1 MPTVARVLWLFP
13 RRRRMT
19 RLLAWAAIACAS
31 CAEPLPSPTRS
42 SAAAPEG
49 AVPLLSVR
57 VDGDS
62 AATAIVQVSE
72 VTFDAS
78 GTRGDK
84 LRYAIDFGDG
94 EAAATPV
101 ASHVYRREGTFMATL
116 RVTDAAGRESVISAP
131 VVVRALQG
139 AWFQAGL
146 NAEARRFEVHRLAV
160 TAQEGAEVRGVYS
173 YWGEVDRSFTG
184 RLASGRHLSLAVDGG
199 AVRFEGTVPAE
210 MAAGGFPLTLLVQG
224 GSASGQ
230 TLRFDPVP
238 PDPPRAPPQ
247 ARLHVTSG
255 VPGISEFIYEGL
267 EATFDASGST
277 GDGLTYFMELGDGA
291 TAREAVVRHALLEAP
306 TTNPYRGAMR
316 ARAIVVD
323 RFGRVDAAT
332 QSFAARNV
340 LIFGTGAGYLNSFMN
355 ARVGRWESRALAVS
369 SQRGT
374 HVAGSYQHPEGWKTP
389 FTGTLTGANRI
400 RIVLDDGTIEFTGTL
415 EKTSRIFDLASFV
428 LAVRGGSADGA
439 TLEFHPY
446 AY

>member
-173 YWGEVDRSFTG
+173 YWGEVDRLFTG

-277 GDGLTYFMELGDGA
+277 GDGLTYFMELGDGHSARGSGA
-291 TAREAVVRHALLEAP
+291 TRAARGADDQSVSRGHARSSDRRGSIWARRRGDPVVR
-306 TTNPYRGAMR
+306 R
-316 ARAIVVD
+316 AK
-323 RFGRVDAAT
+323 RVDLRHGRGLPQLVHERSCWPLGIAGARRQ
-332 QSFAARNV
+332 QSARNARRWLV
-340 LIFGTGAGYLNSFMN
+340 PAPRGMEDAFYRDTDWRQPDQNSPRRRHH
-355 ARVGRWESRALAVS
+355 RVHR
-369 SQRGT
+369 
-374 HVAGSYQHPEGWKTP
+374 HVRKDVPN
-389 FTGTLTGANRI
+389 L
-400 RIVLDDGTIEFTGTL
+400 
-415 EKTSRIFDLASFV
+415 
-428 LAVRGGSADGA
+428 
-439 TLEFHPY
+439 
-446 AY
+446 